1 MKKSLKGALISG
13 LVFPGLGQVILKGY
27 KRGAILILMISV
39 GMLIFVIKAVE
50 QAFIILE
57 NIEAAGGAIDMNA
70 LLNAASVASTSPA
83 NSTMNYALS
92 FILLCWLYSIIDA
105 YLLGRRR
112 DREISESE

>member
-13 LVFPGLGQVILKGY
+13 LVIPGMGQIFLKGY

-39 GMLIFVIKAVE
+39 GMLIFVLKAVE

-57 NIEAAGGAIDMNA
+57 NIESAGGVLDMNA
-70 LLNAASVASTSPA
+70 ILNAAAVASTSPA

-92 FILLCWLYSIIDA
+92 FIFICWLYSIVDA
-105 YLLGRRR
+105 YLLGRRI
-112 DREISESE
+112 DREMGESG

>member
-27 KRGAILILMISV
+27 KRGALLILIISV
-39 GMLIFVIKAVE
+39 AMLIFVLKAVE

-57 NIEAAGGAIDMNA
+57 NVESAGGALDMNA
-70 LLNAASVASTSPA
+70 LLNAAAEASTSPA
-83 NSTMNYALS
+83 NSAMNYALS
-92 FILLCWLYSIIDA
+92 FIFICWLYSIIDA

-112 DREISESE
+112 DREISESG